1 MTMGRIGIGF
11 DTGQMIDPAAA
22 VIVETNGD
30 QSRVLLIDE
39 LGLGLTFEAQAERLR
54 ALWAQ
59 ACAMRDRCAHAPV
72 LCVERNGIGKAV
84 CEHLD
89 SHGLKFWACTTMAG
103 LDRQRTGA
111 WTMNVGKMGLINDLV
126 TVFEQGRIR
135 ITSACR
141 ADAAKK
147 LDRQLRSF
155 IAKKP
160 AAGSI
165 NIRMEASAGEHDD
178 LVMALAYALLASN
191 NCGIAEAPAWSVPL
205 VAAVPIEPQAF

>member
-22 VIVETNGD
+22 VIVETSGD
-30 QSRVLLIDE
+30 HSRVLMIDE
-39 LGLGLTFEAQAERLR
+39 LGLGLTFKDQSDRVR

-59 ACAMRDRCAHAPV
+59 ARAMRDRCAYDPV

-89 SHGLKFWACTTMAG
+89 TYEIKFWSCTTMAG
-103 LDRQRTGA
+103 LDRERTGA

-135 ITSACR
+135 ITSGCR
-141 ADAAKK
+141 PEHAKK

-155 IAKKP
+155 IAKR
-160 AAGSI
+160 ASAGSI

-191 NCGIAEAPAWSVPL
+191 NCGIAVAPAWSVPL
-205 VAAVPIEPQAF
+205 VDAVPIEPQTF